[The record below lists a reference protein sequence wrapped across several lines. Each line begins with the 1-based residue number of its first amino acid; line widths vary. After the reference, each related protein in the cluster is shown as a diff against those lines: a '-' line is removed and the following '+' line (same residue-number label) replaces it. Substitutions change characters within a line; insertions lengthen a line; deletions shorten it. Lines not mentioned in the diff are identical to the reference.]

1 MTHNLSK
8 EQLLLLQHN
17 LTYEVYEKFMSLFH
31 SEEEYLP
38 TDTNE
43 RNKYILNT
51 MKNHEHWGKINGWGE
66 NRVYCYLP
74 KRNTLLIKDTGP
86 HKVYELFKGKT
97 RKELLVFLDELKK
110 ITPTTFIPSNCIPVD
125 E

>member
-1 MTHNLSK
+1 MSHNLNK

-51 MKNHEHWGKINGWGE
+51 MKNHEYWGKIHGWGE

-74 KRNTLLIKDTGP
+74 KRDTLLVEDTGP

-97 RKELLVFLDELKK
+97 RKELLTFLNELKK
-110 ITPTTFIPSNCIPVD
+110 FIPTTYIPSNCIPVD